1 MMRHVILV
9 ILDSCI
15 KSYPDNDPHVLQ
27 EMLKYQCKM
36 NTVNFQRL
44 TQAIVPSAGL
54 SALKDSVHL
63 SPLKPS
69 VTPEEAEIEE
79 RENHSQERREDEAAN
94 RTRADEERREIHV
107 DSEEDGCSTLTISD
121 TAYSPC
127 ASMVPTPVEEGQGGL
142 DLLFQSPARL
152 LKELHA
158 DPEMQV
164 ELQAERER
172 ELAREAFRQSLC
184 NPSNGRQQMQACL
197 RSAARLVVMA
207 TGLLMI
213 LLPLLLVL
221 LESDLDISFLHDI
234 RQTPEF
240 EQFHYEYYCPLR
252 RWFLC
257 KLELITEQLWGD

>member
-1 MMRHVILV
+1 M
-9 ILDSCI
+9 
-15 KSYPDNDPHVLQ
+15 
-27 EMLKYQCKM
+27 
-36 NTVNFQRL
+36 
-44 TQAIVPSAGL
+44 
-54 SALKDSVHL
+54 
-63 SPLKPS
+63 
-69 VTPEEAEIEE
+69 EE
-79 RENHSQERREDEAAN
+79 RENHVQDRCEDEAAN
-94 RTRADEERREIHV
+94 RTRADEERTVIHV
-107 DSEEDGCSTLTISD
+107 DHEDEACAALTISD

-127 ASMVPTPVEEGQGGL
+127 ASMVPTPVEESQSGL
-142 DLLFQSPARL
+142 DLLFQSPVRL

-158 DPEMQV
+158 DPEMQL

-172 ELAREAFRQSLC
+172 EVARAALGQSLC
-184 NPSNGRQQMQACL
+184 SPSSERQQMQACL

-213 LLPLLLVL
+213 LLPLLLML

-257 KLELITEQLWGD
+257 KLELMTEQLWGD

>member
-1 MMRHVILV
+1 
-9 ILDSCI
+9 
-15 KSYPDNDPHVLQ
+15 
-27 EMLKYQCKM
+27 
-36 NTVNFQRL
+36 
-44 TQAIVPSAGL
+44 
-54 SALKDSVHL
+54 
-63 SPLKPS
+63 
-69 VTPEEAEIEE
+69 
-79 RENHSQERREDEAAN
+79 
-94 RTRADEERREIHV
+94 
-107 DSEEDGCSTLTISD
+107 
-121 TAYSPC
+121 
-127 ASMVPTPVEEGQGGL
+127 MVPTPVEESQGGL
-142 DLLFQSPARL
+142 DLLFQSPARM

-158 DPEMQV
+158 DPEMQL

-172 ELAREAFRQSLC
+172 EVAREAFGQSLC
-184 NPSNGRQQMQACL
+184 SPSSGRQQMQACL

-257 KLELITEQLWGD
+257 KLELMTEQLWGD

>member
-1 MMRHVILV
+1 EFKRL
-9 ILDSCI
+9 I
-15 KSYPDNDPHVLQ
+15 KITTVKL
-27 EMLKYQCKM
+27 LKQHLI
-36 NTVNFQRL
+36 NTAVH
-44 TQAIVPSAGL
+44 SAGL

-69 VTPEEAEIEE
+69 VTPEEVEVEE
-79 RENHSQERREDEAAN
+79 RENHVQEDEPVN
-94 RTRADEERREIHV
+94 RTRADEDV
-107 DSEEDGCSTLTISD
+107 DHEDEACAALTISD

-127 ASMVPTPVEEGQGGL
+127 ASVVPTPVEESQGGL

-158 DPEMQV
+158 DPEMQL

-184 NPSNGRQQMQACL
+184 SPSSGRQQMQACL
-197 RSAARLVVMA
+197 LSAARLVVMA
-207 TGLLMI
+207 TGLLII

-252 RWFLC
+252 RWILC
-257 KLELITEQLWGD
+257 KLELMTEQFWGD